1 MRGKLVLIT
10 GANSGVGF
18 VTSREL
24 AKLGAG
30 VLMVCRNPERGAR
43 AVAEV
48 ANVATGK
55 APELLLADMS
65 SQAGVRALADDVRRR
80 TAAIDVLIN
89 NAGAIFAHRELTA
102 EGVEKTFAT
111 NHLGAFLL
119 TNLLLDLVWARPGAR
134 IINVVSEVYGSKL
147 DFDNLQAEKT
157 FNFLGAYFRSKLENI
172 IFTFDLARR
181 LEGAKVSVN
190 CLSPGPTRTGFG
202 DNMSGAGGPFPR
214 LTKLLFQSPEKAAVA
229 LVHLAS
235 SPDLAGVTGKLFL
248 RGKAIKTKPVTRDVE
263 VAAWLWR
270 ISAELVGLPVDL
282 LVRPTPTPSKPLT
295 RSAA

>member
-1 MRGKLVLIT
+1 MRGNVVLIA

-48 ANVATGK
+48 AKVATGK
-55 APELLLADMS
+55 APELLLADVS
-65 SQAGVRALADDVRRR
+65 EAAVRAIADDVRRR

-102 EGVEKTFAT
+102 GGVEKTFAT

-119 TNLLLDLVWARPGAR
+119 TNLFLDLVWVRPGAR

-172 IFTFDLARR
+172 ILTFDLARR

-202 DNMSGAGGPFPR
+202 DNITGAAGLFPR
-214 LTKLLFQSPEKAAVA
+214 LTKPFSRALKRRPSPWSIWRPPA
-229 LVHLAS
+229 
-235 SPDLAGVTGKLFL
+235 TL
-248 RGKAIKTKPVTRDVE
+248 RA
-263 VAAWLWR
+263 
-270 ISAELVGLPVDL
+270 
-282 LVRPTPTPSKPLT
+282 
-295 RSAA
+295 